1 MLVQTLKLSLKE
13 THLSFPSS
21 LSLSL
26 SRSPES
32 PSPGTSTHGG
42 RCEEDDDEDDYILA
56 LFFTVSCSRLHAL
69 ESLVCLH
76 IVQF

>member
-13 THLSFPSS
+13 THLSSPSC
-21 LSLSL
+21 LSL
-26 SRSPES
+26 SPES
-32 PSPGTSTHGG
+32 PSRSTSTHGG

-69 ESLVCLH
+69 DSLVCLH

>member
-1 MLVQTLKLSLKE
+1 MLVQTLKVSLKE
-13 THLSFPSS
+13 THLSS
-21 LSLSL
+21 LSL
-26 SRSPES
+26 SPES
-32 PSPGTSTHGG
+32 PSPGSSTHGG

-69 ESLVCLH
+69 DSLVCLR